1 MPSSL
6 RFVLW
11 VLVLGALAV
20 PPSILIQHQEAQKQ
34 AQVLAA
40 WATGGNPDRG
50 QATFRRL
57 GCGACHETG
66 AVSDASG
73 QVGAPLSGL
82 SKRAEFA
89 GKVVNDPRSLIAWIG
104 HPQSISPGVG
114 MPDIPMSDQ
123 DARDMAAYLYAL
135 RGP

>member
-6 RFVLW
+6 KFVLW
-11 VLVLGALAV
+11 ALVLGALAV
-20 PPSILIQHQEAQKQ
+20 PPSILIQHQEARKQ

-66 AVSDASG
+66 AASGASG
-73 QVGAPLSGL
+73 QVGVSLSGL
-82 SKRAEFA
+82 SRRAEFA
-89 GKVVNDPRSLIAWIG
+89 GKVVNEPQWLIAWIE
-104 HPQSISPGVG
+104 HPQNISPGVG

-123 DARDMAAYLYAL
+123 DARDMAAYLYSL

>member
-6 RFVLW
+6 KFVLA
-11 VLVLGALAV
+11 VLVLGFLIV
-20 PPSILIQHQEAQKQ
+20 PPSIWIQHHETHKH

-40 WATGGNPDRG
+40 WATGGDPGRG
-50 QATFRRL
+50 QAAIQRL
-57 GCGACHETG
+57 GCGACHQMGTVQG
-66 AVSDASG
+66 TSG
-73 QVGAPLSGL
+73 QVGPALNDLS
-82 SKRAEFA
+82 SRAEFA
-89 GKVVNDPRSLIAWIG
+89 GKVANEPQSLIAWIQQ
-104 HPQSISPGVG
+104 PQKISPGVG